1 MMGENKYRGY
11 GQSIDLQGGGWN
23 GWYYTGLVGNVSYL
37 EIKREVLVCH
47 DL

>member
-1 MMGENKYRGY
+1 MTGGNKYGGY

-23 GWYYTGLVGNVSYL
+23 RWYYTGLVGDVSYL
-37 EIKREVLVCH
+37 EIKQEVSVCH